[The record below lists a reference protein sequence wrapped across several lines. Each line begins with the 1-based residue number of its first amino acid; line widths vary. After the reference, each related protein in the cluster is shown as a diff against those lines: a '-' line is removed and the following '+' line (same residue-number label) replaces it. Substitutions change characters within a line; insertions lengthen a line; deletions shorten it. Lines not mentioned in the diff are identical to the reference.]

1 MRKVRG
7 GMGIEFI
14 VRRKKMR
21 AIWTGAISFGLVNIP
36 IRLYRGAIERKL
48 KFNYLHKKDLSPI
61 RYSRVCLE
69 DGQEVPYKEIVKGY
83 EYQKGEYIVL
93 TDEDFRKANLRKTG
107 AIDIIEFVKEGEV
120 DSIYFEKPY
129 YLEPDEGSERA
140 YALLRE
146 ALLRS
151 RKVGVAKFVLKNREH
166 LGILKIEG
174 NVIVLNQLR
183 FKSEI
188 QDAENLK
195 IPPSRTR
202 EEKEIA
208 LAVELIDQLTES
220 FKPEKYHDTY
230 SEELEEIIA
239 ERVQGK
245 IPSPKE
251 EEPTPTPIP
260 DLMAVLRESLRR
272 VKQKAS

>member
-1 MRKVRG
+1 
-7 GMGIEFI
+7 
-14 VRRKKMR
+14 MR
-21 AIWTGAISFGLVNIP
+21 AIWIGAISFGLVNIP
-36 IRLYRGAIERKL
+36 VRLYRGATERKI

-61 RYSRVCLE
+61 RYARICLE
-69 DGQEVPYKEIVKGY
+69 DGQEIPYEEIVKGY

-107 AIDIIEFVKEGEV
+107 AIDIIEFVKEEEV
-120 DSIYFEKPY
+120 DSVYFEKPY

-174 NVIVLNQLR
+174 NVIILNQLR

-195 IPPSRTR
+195 IPPPRVR

-245 IPSPKE
+245 IPSPRE